1 MKAAKNSE
9 IESIGV
15 SWGYHRPE
23 VLKTETNNIAQNFDN
38 ILDILEKTFI
48 DTSFSRDM

>member
-23 VLKTETNNIAQNFDN
+23 VLKTETNNIAQNFDDILN
-38 ILDILEKTFI
+38 ILY
-48 DTSFSRDM
+48 SRKNIYRYFV